1 MLRIVLI
8 ILGLLGVI
16 SLMIGGAFG
25 AFLWKFTPHIPEAS
39 YGEPADRTEARLQD
53 LDYLRR
59 MPEADKSFSD
69 DELITFNA
77 LIDDLEARAS
87 TMTEAEFVMGVSAAG
102 AVTENGH
109 SGVSMSGTMNRL
121 NSLPV
126 RFYWFDEGLH
136 IVRAR
141 AEHADLI
148 GMRVVTYGGV
158 APEALYLQMD
168 AFFGG
173 NDAFLRQ
180 NSASFFAAPAS
191 LHAAGLVAVPDEV
204 TLDLVGLDGEVS
216 TETLPVETEPTGFFG
231 AQRNAVSRP
240 YRAEDDSGHDWRFL
254 DPAMTQATWFG
265 RYPEQALWSDT
276 LERGGA
282 YWRMRN
288 VFGNEDTPLPG
299 WLDDQAAALRDD
311 PAEYLVLDLRA
322 NRGGDY
328 TRAMQV
334 ARNIGEL
341 ITQDGRV
348 YVLTDGDTFSA
359 GIVTAFYALHG
370 AGERAVLVGAPMG
383 DDMQF
388 WAEGGGT
395 PMRLPNSDI
404 RVYVST
410 GYHDWENGCSDWS
423 RCFWINTLFGVAVGQ
438 VEVDLPAALTFAD
451 YARGVDTGMEPI
463 FAAEAERQGH
473 QATE

>member
-1 MLRIVLI
+1 MKRILFI
-8 ILGLLGVI
+8 LLGIVAAV
-16 SLMIGGAFG
+16 SLLIGAAFG
-25 AFLWKFTPHIPEAS
+25 TFVWKFTPHIPDAS
-39 YGEPADRTEARLQD
+39 YDEPADGTEARLQD

-69 DELITFNA
+69 EELRAFNA
-77 LIDDLEARAS
+77 LIDDLEARAA

-109 SGVSMSGTMNRL
+109 SGVSVRRTMDRL

-126 RFYWFDEGLH
+126 RFYWFDDGLH

-141 AEHADLI
+141 VEHADLI
-148 GMRVVTYGGV
+148 GARVATYGGQD
-158 APEALYLQMD
+158 PDALYRQMD
-168 AFFGG
+168 PYFGG

-191 LHAAGLVAVPDEV
+191 FHAAGLIDEADTV
-204 TLDLVGLDGEVS
+204 TLDLVAPDGATATVQ
-216 TETLPVETEPTGFFG
+216 LQVEEEATGFFG
-231 AQRNAVSRP
+231 AQRNAMA
-240 YRAEDDSGHDWRFL
+240 RAYAPETESGHDWRYL
-254 DPAMTQATWFG
+254 DPDMTEATWFG
-265 RYPEQALWSDT
+265 RHSDQVLWADT
-276 LERGGA
+276 LDHGGV

-299 WLDDQAAALRDD
+299 WLEAQAERLRAD

-322 NRGGDY
+322 NEGGDY
-328 TRAMQV
+328 TRSMQV
-334 ARNIGEL
+334 ARNIGDL
-341 ITQDGRV
+341 ITEDGRV

-370 AGERAVLVGAPMG
+370 AGERGVLVGAPMG

-423 RCFWINTLFGVAVGQ
+423 RCFWINTLFGVAVGP
-438 VEVDLPAALTFAD
+438 VEVDLPAALTYAD
-451 YARGVDTGMEPI
+451 YARGIDTGMEAI
-463 FAAEAERQGH
+463 FAAEAERQGV
-473 QATE
+473 E